1 MNQKPSP
8 LHRASEWIVDHYR
21 LFFVVF
27 AALLVFSAVA
37 SGWVKVENDVAAYLP
52 ADSETR
58 QGLDIMEQEFQ
69 TYGSA
74 KILLRDTDADAAAA
88 TAEQIRA
95 VDGVDSCTYTMNDTG
110 SALLSVS
117 LSDLEGSDTC
127 AQTVQALR
135 DLLDGSGAYIYSAE
149 GYSISDQ
156 INGEVRGLLV
166 IVAIILV
173 TVLTFT
179 SSTYAEVPILLIT
192 FLAAALI
199 NKGTNFVFGTISF
212 VSNAVA
218 ILLQL
223 AMSVDYAIIFCNRY
237 KQAHETLPVREA
249 VIESL
254 EKSITVISSS
264 SLTTIAGLVAMTFMK
279 FGLGRDLGIVLI
291 KAILISMLTVFLLMP
306 GLLLKLGPAMDKTK
320 HRNFVPKISGVGRLA
335 WRTRRVVPLVFAAVL
350 VVACI
355 GANRVS
361 YVYSEAPL
369 KTHNADVNRT
379 ASQAITDD
387 FGDET
392 VLAVVVPAGDYTQE
406 AALLDALSALPEVKS
421 AVGIAGTEAAGGYRL
436 ADAVDYRTFAQL
448 SGADSTSAQALFALY
463 AAENGAAQTAA
474 QDLSGYQVPLLKLFE
489 FLNDKIADG
498 TVTLSAAQAAQV
510 TALSS
515 QLERASAQLEGT
527 SYHRLVLTLAAA
539 SDGDE
544 TFALLDRIHAVVHQ
558 YYPTDSYLV
567 GDAMSAYGSEQTF
580 TQDNVMVSAMSIL
593 MVMLV
598 LLFTFRSL
606 GMPIL
611 LTLVIQGSIWIN
623 FGITVLTGEYVLFMV
638 YLVASAIQ
646 MGCNVDYAIVVAS
659 HYTEARADQ
668 GPREAMITALNLA
681 FPTIITSGTMLISA
695 GLLIGARVSS
705 GAVAGMGRF
714 VGVGSLITVFLVL
727 FVLPQLLLLGDT
739 FVRRTALPAQRR
751 LPLTAASRAARW
763 VLLAAAVFVMAVSP
777 WSVVRTQQKRADRV
791 AADTQLCGSAHSLGE
806 LAASL
811 GAQQETYDA
820 LKRSFATGV
829 VTDNVGQSRLESGQA
844 EYDAGSEK
852 LAAAKAQYAAG
863 QAQLEQGKADYAAG
877 QEKLAAAKEEY
888 AAGQAQLAKIQPVYD
903 AVHPAYQRYLDR
915 QAEYDA
921 AVASGDLAKAAL
933 LWPGVTA
940 QKQIYETQ
948 LIGTGYSIESLVQAY
963 EAGQAKLSAGAA
975 QIAAAEQQLQDAQAQ
990 LAAGQQA
997 LDAAAAEIAAGQS
1010 KLDTAAGTL
1019 ASGRQTLA
1027 ANRQQ
1032 LAQDLAALA
1041 PYEDDTERLEQGIAV
1056 LMQDETLRARA
1067 GASASYG
1074 DICALAQDIYT
1085 ADMNTARTE
1094 AAVWTGIC
1102 IALFAA
1108 GALAFAG
1115 VCLGHRRGKAVA
1127 WCTALAAILSVGCL
1141 IAMRPPVTVRCARC
1155 ACARRWRCSC
1165 WRSWPPGSR
1174 SGSAR
1179 SGRSKAQ
1186 GKKKPGRRQLPAPRF
1201 CFCTALCYNGPS
1213 RSKGI
1218 AIPMVKVLFI
1228 CHGNICRSPMAE
1240 YLLKEMVRQQGLAAQ
1255 FQIAS
1260 AATSREEI
1268 GNDVYPPARAEL
1280 RAHGIPVGHRT
1291 AVQVTP
1297 RDYDAYDW
1305 LLTMDE
1311 NNARNL
1317 RRILPHDPDGKIR
1330 ALLSFAGLQRGIADP
1345 WYTDDF
1351 GTTYDDL
1358 VLGCTAFLDALRRRG
1373 DI

>member
-1 MNQKPSP
+1 MITDICNLSFFSLSFCYQKVNPRVFVGVRSGDSIMNQKPSP

-27 AALLVFSAVA
+27 AARLVFSAVA

-997 LDAAAAEIAAGQS
+997 LDAAAA
-1010 KLDTAAGTL
+1010 GTL

-1141 IAMRPPVTVRCARC
+1141 IAM
-1155 ACARRWRCSC
+1155 
-1165 WRSWPPGSR
+1165 
-1174 SGSAR
+1174 
-1179 SGRSKAQ
+1179 
-1186 GKKKPGRRQLPAPRF
+1186 
-1201 CFCTALCYNGPS
+1201 
-1213 RSKGI
+1213 
-1218 AIPMVKVLFI
+1218 
-1228 CHGNICRSPMAE
+1228 
-1240 YLLKEMVRQQGLAAQ
+1240 LAAGHG
-1255 FQIAS
+1255 ALRTLCLC
-1260 AATSREEI
+1260 AA
-1268 GNDVYPPARAEL
+1268 L
-1280 RAHGIPVGHRT
+1280 
-1291 AVQVTP
+1291 
-1297 RDYDAYDW
+1297 
-1305 LLTMDE
+1305 
-1311 NNARNL
+1311 
-1317 RRILPHDPDGKIR
+1317 
-1330 ALLSFAGLQRGIADP
+1330 ALLVLAFVAAGFTLRQRAQR
-1345 WYTDDF
+1345 
-1351 GTTYDDL
+1351 
-1358 VLGCTAFLDALRRRG
+1358 AQ
-1373 DI
+1373 

>member
-1 MNQKPSP
+1 MNKKPSP

-21 LFFVVF
+21 LFFIVF

-74 KILLRDTDADAAAA
+74 KILLRGTDADTAAA

-95 VDGVDSCTYTMNDTG
+95 VDGVDSCTYTMNDAG

-117 LSDLEGSDTC
+117 LSDLEGSDAC

-199 NKGTNFVFGTISF
+199 NKGTNFIFGTISF

-254 EKSITVISSS
+254 AKSITVISSS
-264 SLTTIAGLVAMTFMK
+264 SLTTVAGLVAMTFMK

-291 KAILISMLTVFLLMP
+291 KAIFISLLTVFLLMP

-320 HRNFVPKISGVGRLA
+320 HRNFVPKVSGVGRLA
-335 WRTRRVVPLVFAAVL
+335 WRTRRVVPFVFAAVL

-355 GANRVS
+355 GTNRVS

-379 ASQAITDD
+379 ASQAITAD

-392 VLAVVVPAGDYTQE
+392 VLAVVVPAGDYDQE
-406 AALLDALSALPEVKS
+406 AALLDALSAVPEVKS

-448 SGADSTSAQALFALY
+448 GGVDSTSAQALFALY

-474 QDLSGYQVPLLKLFE
+474 QDLRGYQVPLLKLFG

-498 TVTLSAAQAAQV
+498 TVTLSDAQAAQV
-510 TALSS
+510 TALSD
-515 QLERASAQLEGT
+515 QLTRASAQLEGT

-598 LLFTFRSL
+598 LLFTFRSI

-623 FGITVLTGEYVLFMV
+623 FGLTVLTGEYVLFMV

-659 HYTEARADQ
+659 LYTEARAEQ
-668 GPREAMITALNLA
+668 GPREAMISALNLA

-751 LPLTAASRAARW
+751 LPLTSASRAARW

-777 WSVVRTQQKRADRV
+777 WSLARSQQERADRV
-791 AADTQLCGSAHSLGE
+791 VADTQLCDNARSLGE

-820 LKRSFATGV
+820 LKLSFATGV
-829 VTDNVGQSRLESGQA
+829 VTDNVGQSQLQSGQA

-852 LAAAKAQYAAG
+852 LAAARAQ
-863 QAQLEQGKADYAAG
+863 YAAG
-877 QEKLAAAKEEY
+877 QEKLAR
-888 AAGQAQLAKIQPVYD
+888 IQPVYD

-915 QAEYDA
+915 QTEYDA
-921 AVASGDLAKAAL
+921 AVANGDLAKAAL

-948 LIGTGYSIESLVQAY
+948 LIGTWYSIESLVQAY
-963 EAGQAKLSAGAA
+963 EAGQAQLADGAA

-990 LAAGQQA
+990 LVAGQQA

-1032 LAQDLAALA
+1032 LAQDLAELA
-1041 PYEDDTERLEQGIAV
+1041 PYEDDTERLERGIAV
-1056 LMQDETLRARA
+1056 LMQGEALRTRA
-1067 GASASYG
+1067 GSAASYG
-1074 DICALAQDIYT
+1074 DICALAQDFYT
-1085 ADMNTARTE
+1085 ADMDTARTE

-1102 IALFAA
+1102 IVLFAA
-1108 GALAFAG
+1108 GALALAG
-1115 VCLGHRRGKAVA
+1115 VCLGHGRGKAVA

-1141 IAMRPPVTVRCARC
+1141 IAM
-1155 ACARRWRCSC
+1155 
-1165 WRSWPPGSR
+1165 
-1174 SGSAR
+1174 
-1179 SGRSKAQ
+1179 
-1186 GKKKPGRRQLPAPRF
+1186 
-1201 CFCTALCYNGPS
+1201 
-1213 RSKGI
+1213 
-1218 AIPMVKVLFI
+1218 
-1228 CHGNICRSPMAE
+1228 
-1240 YLLKEMVRQQGLAAQ
+1240 LAAGHG
-1255 FQIAS
+1255 ALRTLCLC
-1260 AATSREEI
+1260 AA
-1268 GNDVYPPARAEL
+1268 G
-1280 RAHGIPVGHRT
+1280 
-1291 AVQVTP
+1291 
-1297 RDYDAYDW
+1297 
-1305 LLTMDE
+1305 
-1311 NNARNL
+1311 
-1317 RRILPHDPDGKIR
+1317 
-1330 ALLSFAGLQRGIADP
+1330 ALLVLAFVATGL
-1345 WYTDDF
+1345 T
-1351 GTTYDDL
+1351 
-1358 VLGCTAFLDALRRRG
+1358 LRQCAERAQ
-1373 DI
+1373 

>member
-448 SGADSTSAQALFALY
+448 SDVDSTSAQALFALY

-474 QDLSGYQVPLLKLFE
+474 QDLSGYQVPLLKLFK

-791 AADTQLCGSAHSLGE
+791 DADTQLCDNAHSLGE

-820 LKRSFATGV
+820 LKLSFATGV

-863 QAQLEQGKADYAAG
+863 QAQLAR
-877 QEKLAAAKEEY
+877 
-888 AAGQAQLAKIQPVYD
+888 IQPVYD

-940 QKQIYETQ
+940 QKQLYETQ
-948 LIGTGYSIESLVQAY
+948 LLGTGYSIESLVQAY
-963 EAGQAKLSAGAA
+963 ETGQAKLSAGAA

-1074 DICALAQDIYT
+1074 DICALAQDLYT
-1085 ADMNTARTE
+1085 ADMDTARTE

-1141 IAMRPPVTVRCARC
+1141 IAM
-1155 ACARRWRCSC
+1155 
-1165 WRSWPPGSR
+1165 
-1174 SGSAR
+1174 
-1179 SGRSKAQ
+1179 
-1186 GKKKPGRRQLPAPRF
+1186 
-1201 CFCTALCYNGPS
+1201 
-1213 RSKGI
+1213 
-1218 AIPMVKVLFI
+1218 
-1228 CHGNICRSPMAE
+1228 
-1240 YLLKEMVRQQGLAAQ
+1240 LAAGHG
-1255 FQIAS
+1255 ALRTLCLC
-1260 AATSREEI
+1260 AA
-1268 GNDVYPPARAEL
+1268 L
-1280 RAHGIPVGHRT
+1280 
-1291 AVQVTP
+1291 
-1297 RDYDAYDW
+1297 
-1305 LLTMDE
+1305 
-1311 NNARNL
+1311 
-1317 RRILPHDPDGKIR
+1317 
-1330 ALLSFAGLQRGIADP
+1330 ALLVLAFVAAGVTLRQRAQR
-1345 WYTDDF
+1345 
-1351 GTTYDDL
+1351 
-1358 VLGCTAFLDALRRRG
+1358 AQ
-1373 DI
+1373 

>member
-1 MNQKPSP
+1 MITDICNLSFFSLSFCYQKVNPRVFVGVRSGDSIMNQKPSP

-448 SGADSTSAQALFALY
+448 SGADSTSAPALFALY

-791 AADTQLCGSAHSLGE
+791 VADTQLCGSARSLGE

-820 LKRSFATGV
+820 LKLSFATGV

-844 EYDAGSEK
+844 EYDAGREK
-852 LAAAKAQYAAG
+852 
-863 QAQLEQGKADYAAG
+863 
-877 QEKLAAAKEEY
+877 
-888 AAGQAQLAKIQPVYD
+888 
-903 AVHPAYQRYLDR
+903 
-915 QAEYDA
+915 
-921 AVASGDLAKAAL
+921 
-933 LWPGVTA
+933 
-940 QKQIYETQ
+940 
-948 LIGTGYSIESLVQAY
+948 
-963 EAGQAKLSAGAA
+963 
-975 QIAAAEQQLQDAQAQ
+975 

-1032 LAQDLAALA
+1032 LAQDLAALT

-1074 DICALAQDIYT
+1074 DICALAQDLYT
-1085 ADMNTARTE
+1085 ADMDTARTE

-1102 IALFAA
+1102 ITLFAA

-1115 VCLGHRRGKAVA
+1115 VCLGHRSGKAVA

-1141 IAMRPPVTVRCARC
+1141 IAM
-1155 ACARRWRCSC
+1155 
-1165 WRSWPPGSR
+1165 
-1174 SGSAR
+1174 
-1179 SGRSKAQ
+1179 
-1186 GKKKPGRRQLPAPRF
+1186 
-1201 CFCTALCYNGPS
+1201 
-1213 RSKGI
+1213 
-1218 AIPMVKVLFI
+1218 
-1228 CHGNICRSPMAE
+1228 
-1240 YLLKEMVRQQGLAAQ
+1240 LA
-1255 FQIAS
+1255 
-1260 AATSREEI
+1260 
-1268 GNDVYPPARAEL
+1268 
-1280 RAHGIPVGHRT
+1280 

-1297 RDYDAYDW
+1297 RDYDDYDW

-1345 WYTDDF
+1345 WYTGDF

>member
-1 MNQKPSP
+1 MITDICNLSFFSLSFCYQKVNPRVFVGVRSGDSIMNQKPSP

-335 WRTRRVVPLVFAAVL
+335 WRTRRVVPL
-350 VVACI
+350 
-355 GANRVS
+355 
-361 YVYSEAPL
+361 
-369 KTHNADVNRT
+369 
-379 ASQAITDD
+379 
-387 FGDET
+387 
-392 VLAVVVPAGDYTQE
+392 
-406 AALLDALSALPEVKS
+406 
-421 AVGIAGTEAAGGYRL
+421 
-436 ADAVDYRTFAQL
+436 
-448 SGADSTSAQALFALY
+448 
-463 AAENGAAQTAA
+463 
-474 QDLSGYQVPLLKLFE
+474 LKLFE

-791 AADTQLCGSAHSLGE
+791 VADTQLCGSARSLGE

-820 LKRSFATGV
+820 LKLSFATGV

-844 EYDAGSEK
+844 EYDAGREK
-852 LAAAKAQYAAG
+852 LAAARAQYAAG

-877 QEKLAAAKEEY
+877 QEQLAAAKEEY
-888 AAGQAQLAKIQPVYD
+888 AAGQEKLARIQPVYD

-915 QAEYDA
+915 QAEYDT

-933 LWPGVTA
+933 LWPGVMA
-940 QKQIYETQ
+940 QKQLYETQ

-1032 LAQDLAALA
+1032 LAQDLAALT

-1074 DICALAQDIYT
+1074 DICALAQDLYT
-1085 ADMNTARTE
+1085 ADMDTARTE

-1102 IALFAA
+1102 ITLFAA

-1115 VCLGHRRGKAVA
+1115 VCLGHRSGKAVA

-1141 IAMRPPVTVRCARC
+1141 IAM
-1155 ACARRWRCSC
+1155 
-1165 WRSWPPGSR
+1165 
-1174 SGSAR
+1174 
-1179 SGRSKAQ
+1179 
-1186 GKKKPGRRQLPAPRF
+1186 
-1201 CFCTALCYNGPS
+1201 
-1213 RSKGI
+1213 
-1218 AIPMVKVLFI
+1218 
-1228 CHGNICRSPMAE
+1228 
-1240 YLLKEMVRQQGLAAQ
+1240 LAAGHG
-1255 FQIAS
+1255 ALRTLCLC
-1260 AATSREEI
+1260 AA
-1268 GNDVYPPARAEL
+1268 L
-1280 RAHGIPVGHRT
+1280 
-1291 AVQVTP
+1291 
-1297 RDYDAYDW
+1297 
-1305 LLTMDE
+1305 
-1311 NNARNL
+1311 
-1317 RRILPHDPDGKIR
+1317 
-1330 ALLSFAGLQRGIADP
+1330 ALLVLAFVAAGFTLRQRAQR
-1345 WYTDDF
+1345 
-1351 GTTYDDL
+1351 
-1358 VLGCTAFLDALRRRG
+1358 AQ
-1373 DI
+1373 

>member
-1 MNQKPSP
+1 MNKKPSP

-21 LFFVVF
+21 LFFIVF

-74 KILLRDTDADAAAA
+74 KILLRGTDADTAAA

-237 KQAHETLPVREA
+237 KQAHKTLPVREA

-335 WRTRRVVPLVFAAVL
+335 WWTRRVVPLVFAAVL

-392 VLAVVVPAGDYTQE
+392 VLAVVVPAGDYTRE

-448 SGADSTSAQALFALY
+448 SDVDSTSAQALFALY

-659 HYTEARADQ
+659 LYTEARAEQ
-668 GPREAMITALNLA
+668 GPREAMISALNLA

-751 LPLTAASRAARW
+751 LPLTAASRAAR
-763 VLLAAAVFVMAVSP
+763 LAMLAAAVFVMAVSP
-777 WSVVRTQQKRADRV
+777 WSLARTQQERADRV
-791 AADTQLCGSAHSLGE
+791 VADTQLCDNARSLGE

-820 LKRSFATGV
+820 LKLSFATGV
-829 VTDNVGQSRLESGQA
+829 VTDNVGQSRLQSGQA
-844 EYDAGSEK
+844 EYD
-852 LAAAKAQYAAG
+852 AG

-877 QEKLAAAKEEY
+877 QAQLAAAKEEY
-888 AAGQAQLAKIQPVYD
+888 AAGQEKLARIQPVYD

-921 AVASGDLAKAAL
+921 AVANGDLAKAAL

-940 QKQIYETQ
+940 QKQLYETQ

-963 EAGQAKLSAGAA
+963 EAGQAQLADGAA
-975 QIAAAEQQLQDAQAQ
+975 QIAAAEQQLADAQVQ
-990 LAAGQQA
+990 LV
-997 LDAAAAEIAAGQS
+997 AGQS
-1010 KLDTAAGTL
+1010 KLDTAAGAL

-1032 LAQDLAALA
+1032 LAQDLAALT

-1056 LMQDETLRARA
+1056 LMQDEALRARA
-1067 GASASYG
+1067 GSAASYG
-1074 DICALAQDIYT
+1074 DICALAQDFYT
-1085 ADMNTARTE
+1085 ADMDTARTE

-1102 IALFAA
+1102 IVLFAA
-1108 GALAFAG
+1108 GALALAG
-1115 VCLGHRRGKAVA
+1115 VCLGHGRGKAVA

-1141 IAMRPPVTVRCARC
+1141 IAM
-1155 ACARRWRCSC
+1155 
-1165 WRSWPPGSR
+1165 
-1174 SGSAR
+1174 
-1179 SGRSKAQ
+1179 
-1186 GKKKPGRRQLPAPRF
+1186 
-1201 CFCTALCYNGPS
+1201 
-1213 RSKGI
+1213 
-1218 AIPMVKVLFI
+1218 
-1228 CHGNICRSPMAE
+1228 
-1240 YLLKEMVRQQGLAAQ
+1240 LAAGHG
-1255 FQIAS
+1255 ALRTLCLC
-1260 AATSREEI
+1260 AA
-1268 GNDVYPPARAEL
+1268 G
-1280 RAHGIPVGHRT
+1280 
-1291 AVQVTP
+1291 
-1297 RDYDAYDW
+1297 
-1305 LLTMDE
+1305 
-1311 NNARNL
+1311 
-1317 RRILPHDPDGKIR
+1317 
-1330 ALLSFAGLQRGIADP
+1330 ALLALAFVATGL
-1345 WYTDDF
+1345 T
-1351 GTTYDDL
+1351 
-1358 VLGCTAFLDALRRRG
+1358 LRQCAERAQ
-1373 DI
+1373 

>member
-264 SLTTIAGLVAMTFMK
+264 SMTTIAGLVAMTFMK

-306 GLLLKLGPAMDKTK
+306 GLLLRLGPAMDKTK

-335 WRTRRVVPLVFAAVL
+335 WWTRRVVPLVFAAVL

-369 KTHNADVNRT
+369 KTHNADANRT

-392 VLAVVVPAGDYTQE
+392 VLAVVVPAGDYTRE

-448 SGADSTSAQALFALY
+448 SDVDSTSAQALFALY

-510 TALSS
+510 TALSD

-751 LPLTAASRAARW
+751 LPLTATSRAARW

-777 WSVVRTQQKRADRV
+777 WSAVRTQQERADRV
-791 AADTQLCGSAHSLGE
+791 EADTQLCDSARSLGE

-820 LKRSFATGV
+820 LKLSFATGV
-829 VTDNVGQSRLESGQA
+829 VTDNVGQSRLQSGQA

-852 LAAAKAQYAAG
+852 LAAAKAQ
-863 QAQLEQGKADYAAG
+863 
-877 QEKLAAAKEEY
+877 Y

-921 AVASGDLAKAAL
+921 AVADGDLAKAAL

-940 QKQIYETQ
+940 QKQLYETQ
-948 LIGTGYSIESLVQAY
+948 LLGTGYSIESLVQAY
-963 EAGQAKLSAGAA
+963 EAGQAKLSEGAA

-990 LAAGQQA
+990 LVAGQQA

-1032 LAQDLAALA
+1032 LAQDLAELA
-1041 PYEDDTERLEQGIAV
+1041 PYEDDTERLERGIAV
-1056 LMQDETLRARA
+1056 LMQGEALRTRA
-1067 GASASYG
+1067 GSSANYG
-1074 DICALAQDIYT
+1074 DICALAQDLYA
-1085 ADMNTARTE
+1085 ADMDTARTE

-1102 IALFAA
+1102 IVLFAA

-1115 VCLGHRRGKAVA
+1115 VCLGRRRGKAVA

-1141 IAMRPPVTVRCARC
+1141 IAM
-1155 ACARRWRCSC
+1155 
-1165 WRSWPPGSR
+1165 
-1174 SGSAR
+1174 
-1179 SGRSKAQ
+1179 
-1186 GKKKPGRRQLPAPRF
+1186 
-1201 CFCTALCYNGPS
+1201 
-1213 RSKGI
+1213 
-1218 AIPMVKVLFI
+1218 
-1228 CHGNICRSPMAE
+1228 
-1240 YLLKEMVRQQGLAAQ
+1240 LAAGHG
-1255 FQIAS
+1255 A
-1260 AATSREEI
+1260 
-1268 GNDVYPPARAEL
+1268 L
-1280 RAHGIPVGHRT
+1280 RT
-1291 AVQVTP
+1291 LCLCAV
-1297 RDYDAYDW
+1297 
-1305 LLTMDE
+1305 L
-1311 NNARNL
+1311 
-1317 RRILPHDPDGKIR
+1317 
-1330 ALLSFAGLQRGIADP
+1330 ALLVLAFVAAGLTLRQRAQR
-1345 WYTDDF
+1345 
-1351 GTTYDDL
+1351 
-1358 VLGCTAFLDALRRRG
+1358 AQ
-1373 DI
+1373 

>member
-1 MNQKPSP
+1 M
-8 LHRASEWIVDHYR
+8 
-21 LFFVVF
+21 
-27 AALLVFSAVA
+27 
-37 SGWVKVENDVAAYLP
+37 
-52 ADSETR
+52 
-58 QGLDIMEQEFQ
+58 
-69 TYGSA
+69 
-74 KILLRDTDADAAAA
+74 
-88 TAEQIRA
+88 
-95 VDGVDSCTYTMNDTG
+95 
-110 SALLSVS
+110 
-117 LSDLEGSDTC
+117 
-127 AQTVQALR
+127 
-135 DLLDGSGAYIYSAE
+135 
-149 GYSISDQ
+149 
-156 INGEVRGLLV
+156 RGLLV

-335 WRTRRVVPLVFAAVL
+335 WWTRRVVPLVFAAVL

-369 KTHNADVNRT
+369 KTHNADANRT

-392 VLAVVVPAGDYTQE
+392 VLAVVVPAGDYTRE

-448 SGADSTSAQALFALY
+448 SGVDSTSAQALFALY

-751 LPLTAASRAARW
+751 LPLPSASRAARW

-777 WSVVRTQQKRADRV
+777 WSAVRTQQERADRV
-791 AADTQLCGSAHSLGE
+791 EADTQLCDSARSLGE

-820 LKRSFATGV
+820 LKLSFATGV
-829 VTDNVGQSRLESGQA
+829 VTDNVGQSQLQSGQA

-852 LAAAKAQYAAG
+852 LAAAKAQ
-863 QAQLEQGKADYAAG
+863 
-877 QEKLAAAKEEY
+877 Y

-940 QKQIYETQ
+940 QKQLYETQ
-948 LIGTGYSIESLVQAY
+948 LLGTGYSIESLVQAY
-963 EAGQAKLSAGAA
+963 EAGQAKLSEGAA

-990 LAAGQQA
+990 LVAGQQA

-1032 LAQDLAALA
+1032 LAQDLAELA
-1041 PYEDDTERLEQGIAV
+1041 PYEDDTERLERGIAV
-1056 LMQDETLRARA
+1056 LMQGEALRTRA
-1067 GASASYG
+1067 GSSASYG
-1074 DICALAQDIYT
+1074 DICALAQDLYA
-1085 ADMNTARTE
+1085 ADMDTARTE

-1102 IALFAA
+1102 IVLFAA

-1141 IAMRPPVTVRCARC
+1141 IAM
-1155 ACARRWRCSC
+1155 
-1165 WRSWPPGSR
+1165 
-1174 SGSAR
+1174 
-1179 SGRSKAQ
+1179 
-1186 GKKKPGRRQLPAPRF
+1186 
-1201 CFCTALCYNGPS
+1201 
-1213 RSKGI
+1213 
-1218 AIPMVKVLFI
+1218 
-1228 CHGNICRSPMAE
+1228 
-1240 YLLKEMVRQQGLAAQ
+1240 LAAGHG
-1255 FQIAS
+1255 ALRTLCLC
-1260 AATSREEI
+1260 AA
-1268 GNDVYPPARAEL
+1268 L
-1280 RAHGIPVGHRT
+1280 
-1291 AVQVTP
+1291 
-1297 RDYDAYDW
+1297 
-1305 LLTMDE
+1305 
-1311 NNARNL
+1311 
-1317 RRILPHDPDGKIR
+1317 
-1330 ALLSFAGLQRGIADP
+1330 ALLVLAFVAAGLTLRQRAQR
-1345 WYTDDF
+1345 
-1351 GTTYDDL
+1351 
-1358 VLGCTAFLDALRRRG
+1358 AQ
-1373 DI
+1373 

>member
-27 AALLVFSAVA
+27 AALLFFSAVA

-237 KQAHETLPVREA
+237 KQAHETLSVREA

-335 WRTRRVVPLVFAAVL
+335 WWTRRVVPLVFAAVL

-369 KTHNADVNRT
+369 KTHNADANRT

-392 VLAVVVPAGDYTQE
+392 VLAVVVPAGDYTRE

-448 SGADSTSAQALFALY
+448 SDVDSTSAQALFALY

-510 TALSS
+510 TALSD

-751 LPLTAASRAARW
+751 LPLPSASRAARW

-791 AADTQLCGSAHSLGE
+791 EADTQLCDSARSLGE

-820 LKRSFATGV
+820 LKLSFATGV
-829 VTDNVGQSRLESGQA
+829 VTDNVGQSRLQSGQA

-863 QAQLEQGKADYAAG
+863 QAQLEQGKA
-877 QEKLAAAKEEY
+877 
-888 AAGQAQLAKIQPVYD
+888 
-903 AVHPAYQRYLDR
+903 
-915 QAEYDA
+915 
-921 AVASGDLAKAAL
+921 AL

-940 QKQIYETQ
+940 QKQLYETQ
-948 LIGTGYSIESLVQAY
+948 LLGTGYSIESLVQAY
-963 EAGQAKLSAGAA
+963 EAGQAKLSEGAV

-990 LAAGQQA
+990 LVAGQQA

-1010 KLDTAAGTL
+1010 KLDAAAGTL

-1032 LAQDLAALA
+1032 LAQDLAELA

-1074 DICALAQDIYT
+1074 DICALAQDLYA
-1085 ADMNTARTE
+1085 ADMDTARTE

-1102 IALFAA
+1102 IVLFAA

-1115 VCLGHRRGKAVA
+1115 VCLGHRRGKAMA

-1141 IAMRPPVTVRCARC
+1141 IAM
-1155 ACARRWRCSC
+1155 
-1165 WRSWPPGSR
+1165 
-1174 SGSAR
+1174 
-1179 SGRSKAQ
+1179 
-1186 GKKKPGRRQLPAPRF
+1186 
-1201 CFCTALCYNGPS
+1201 
-1213 RSKGI
+1213 
-1218 AIPMVKVLFI
+1218 
-1228 CHGNICRSPMAE
+1228 
-1240 YLLKEMVRQQGLAAQ
+1240 LAAGHG
-1255 FQIAS
+1255 A
-1260 AATSREEI
+1260 
-1268 GNDVYPPARAEL
+1268 L
-1280 RAHGIPVGHRT
+1280 RT
-1291 AVQVTP
+1291 LCLCAV
-1297 RDYDAYDW
+1297 
-1305 LLTMDE
+1305 L
-1311 NNARNL
+1311 
-1317 RRILPHDPDGKIR
+1317 
-1330 ALLSFAGLQRGIADP
+1330 ALLVLAFVAAGLTLRQRAQR
-1345 WYTDDF
+1345 
-1351 GTTYDDL
+1351 
-1358 VLGCTAFLDALRRRG
+1358 AQ
-1373 DI
+1373 

>member
-88 TAEQIRA
+88 TAEQIHA

-361 YVYSEAPL
+361 FVYSEAPL

-448 SGADSTSAQALFALY
+448 SDVDSTSAQALFALY
-463 AAENGAAQTAA
+463 AAENGAVQTAA

-498 TVTLSAAQAAQV
+498 TVTLSDAQAAQV

-791 AADTQLCGSAHSLGE
+791 AADTQLCDNARSLGE

-820 LKRSFATGV
+820 LKLSFATGV
-829 VTDNVGQSRLESGQA
+829 VTDNVGQRRLESGQA
-844 EYDAGSEK
+844 EYDAGSEKLAAAKAQYAAGQAQLEQGKADYAAGQEK

-921 AVASGDLAKAAL
+921 VVASGDLAKAAL

-963 EAGQAKLSAGAA
+963 EAGQAKLSDGAA

-1032 LAQDLAALA
+1032 LAQDLAALT

-1074 DICALAQDIYT
+1074 DICALAQDLYT
-1085 ADMNTARTE
+1085 ADMDTARTE

-1102 IALFAA
+1102 ITLFAA

-1115 VCLGHRRGKAVA
+1115 VCLGHRSGKAVA

-1141 IAMRPPVTVRCARC
+1141 IAM
-1155 ACARRWRCSC
+1155 
-1165 WRSWPPGSR
+1165 
-1174 SGSAR
+1174 
-1179 SGRSKAQ
+1179 
-1186 GKKKPGRRQLPAPRF
+1186 
-1201 CFCTALCYNGPS
+1201 
-1213 RSKGI
+1213 
-1218 AIPMVKVLFI
+1218 
-1228 CHGNICRSPMAE
+1228 
-1240 YLLKEMVRQQGLAAQ
+1240 LAAGHG
-1255 FQIAS
+1255 ALRTLCLC
-1260 AATSREEI
+1260 AA
-1268 GNDVYPPARAEL
+1268 L
-1280 RAHGIPVGHRT
+1280 
-1291 AVQVTP
+1291 
-1297 RDYDAYDW
+1297 
-1305 LLTMDE
+1305 
-1311 NNARNL
+1311 
-1317 RRILPHDPDGKIR
+1317 
-1330 ALLSFAGLQRGIADP
+1330 ALLVLAFVAAGFTLRQRAQR
-1345 WYTDDF
+1345 
-1351 GTTYDDL
+1351 
-1358 VLGCTAFLDALRRRG
+1358 AQ
-1373 DI
+1373 

>member
-237 KQAHETLPVREA
+237 KQAHETLSVREA

-264 SLTTIAGLVAMTFMK
+264 SMTTIAGLVAMTFMK

-335 WRTRRVVPLVFAAVL
+335 WWTRRVVPLVFAAVL

-369 KTHNADVNRT
+369 KTHNADTNRT

-392 VLAVVVPAGDYTQE
+392 VLAVVVPAGDYTRE
-406 AALLDALSALPEVKS
+406 AALLDALSAVPEVKS

-448 SGADSTSAQALFALY
+448 SDVDSTSAQALFALY

-510 TALSS
+510 TALSD
-515 QLERASAQLEGT
+515 QLARASAQLEGT

-751 LPLTAASRAARW
+751 LPLPSASRAARW

-777 WSVVRTQQKRADRV
+777 WSVVRTQQERADRLE
-791 AADTQLCGSAHSLGE
+791 ADTQLCDSARSLGE

-820 LKRSFATGV
+820 LKLSFATGV
-829 VTDNVGQSRLESGQA
+829 VTDNVGQSRLQSGQA

-940 QKQIYETQ
+940 QKQLYETQ
-948 LIGTGYSIESLVQAY
+948 LLGTGYSIESLVQAY
-963 EAGQAKLSAGAA
+963 EAGQAKLSEGAA

-1032 LAQDLAALA
+1032 LAQDLAELA

-1056 LMQDETLRARA
+1056 LMQGEALRTRT
-1067 GASASYG
+1067 GSSASYG
-1074 DICALAQDIYT
+1074 DICALAQGLYT
-1085 ADMNTARTE
+1085 ADMDTARTE

-1102 IALFAA
+1102 IVLFAA

-1115 VCLGHRRGKAVA
+1115 VCLGHRRGKAMA

-1141 IAMRPPVTVRCARC
+1141 IAM
-1155 ACARRWRCSC
+1155 
-1165 WRSWPPGSR
+1165 
-1174 SGSAR
+1174 
-1179 SGRSKAQ
+1179 
-1186 GKKKPGRRQLPAPRF
+1186 
-1201 CFCTALCYNGPS
+1201 
-1213 RSKGI
+1213 
-1218 AIPMVKVLFI
+1218 
-1228 CHGNICRSPMAE
+1228 
-1240 YLLKEMVRQQGLAAQ
+1240 LAAGHG
-1255 FQIAS
+1255 A
-1260 AATSREEI
+1260 
-1268 GNDVYPPARAEL
+1268 L
-1280 RAHGIPVGHRT
+1280 RT
-1291 AVQVTP
+1291 LCLCAV
-1297 RDYDAYDW
+1297 
-1305 LLTMDE
+1305 L
-1311 NNARNL
+1311 
-1317 RRILPHDPDGKIR
+1317 
-1330 ALLSFAGLQRGIADP
+1330 ALLVLAFVAAGLTLRQRAQR
-1345 WYTDDF
+1345 
-1351 GTTYDDL
+1351 
-1358 VLGCTAFLDALRRRG
+1358 AQ
-1373 DI
+1373 

>member
-1 MNQKPSP
+1 MITDICNLSFFSLSFCYQKVNPRVFVGVRSGDSIMNQKPSP

-95 VDGVDSCTYTMNDTG
+95 VDGVGSCTYTMNDTG

-1074 DICALAQDIYT
+1074 DICALAQDLYT
-1085 ADMNTARTE
+1085 ADMDTARTE

-1115 VCLGHRRGKAVA
+1115 VCLGHRRGKAAA

-1141 IAMRPPVTVRCARC
+1141 IAM
-1155 ACARRWRCSC
+1155 
-1165 WRSWPPGSR
+1165 
-1174 SGSAR
+1174 
-1179 SGRSKAQ
+1179 
-1186 GKKKPGRRQLPAPRF
+1186 
-1201 CFCTALCYNGPS
+1201 
-1213 RSKGI
+1213 
-1218 AIPMVKVLFI
+1218 
-1228 CHGNICRSPMAE
+1228 
-1240 YLLKEMVRQQGLAAQ
+1240 LAAGHG
-1255 FQIAS
+1255 A
-1260 AATSREEI
+1260 
-1268 GNDVYPPARAEL
+1268 L
-1280 RAHGIPVGHRT
+1280 RT
-1291 AVQVTP
+1291 LCLCAV
-1297 RDYDAYDW
+1297 
-1305 LLTMDE
+1305 L
-1311 NNARNL
+1311 
-1317 RRILPHDPDGKIR
+1317 
-1330 ALLSFAGLQRGIADP
+1330 ALLVLAFVAAGLTLRQRAQR
-1345 WYTDDF
+1345 
-1351 GTTYDDL
+1351 
-1358 VLGCTAFLDALRRRG
+1358 AQ
-1373 DI
+1373 

>member
-127 AQTVQALR
+127 AQTVPALR

-249 VIESL
+249 AIESL

-406 AALLDALSALPEVKS
+406 AALLDALSAVPEVKS
-421 AVGIAGTEAAGGYRL
+421 AVGIAGLEAAGGYRL

-448 SGADSTSAQALFALY
+448 SDVDSTSAQALFALY

-474 QDLSGYQVPLLKLFE
+474 QDLSGYQVPLLKLFK

-668 GPREAMITALNLA
+668 GSREAMITALNLA

-739 FVRRTALPAQRR
+739 FVRRTALPAQ
-751 LPLTAASRAARW
+751 
-763 VLLAAAVFVMAVSP
+763 
-777 WSVVRTQQKRADRV
+777 
-791 AADTQLCGSAHSLGE
+791 
-806 LAASL
+806 
-811 GAQQETYDA
+811 
-820 LKRSFATGV
+820 
-829 VTDNVGQSRLESGQA
+829 
-844 EYDAGSEK
+844 
-852 LAAAKAQYAAG
+852 
-863 QAQLEQGKADYAAG
+863 LEQGKADYAAG

-888 AAGQAQLAKIQPVYD
+888 AAGQAQLARIQPVYD

-940 QKQIYETQ
+940 QKQLYETQ

-1019 ASGRQTLA
+1019 AAGRQTLA

-1074 DICALAQDIYT
+1074 DICALAQDLYT
-1085 ADMNTARTE
+1085 ADMDTARTE

-1141 IAMRPPVTVRCARC
+1141 IAM
-1155 ACARRWRCSC
+1155 
-1165 WRSWPPGSR
+1165 
-1174 SGSAR
+1174 
-1179 SGRSKAQ
+1179 
-1186 GKKKPGRRQLPAPRF
+1186 
-1201 CFCTALCYNGPS
+1201 
-1213 RSKGI
+1213 
-1218 AIPMVKVLFI
+1218 
-1228 CHGNICRSPMAE
+1228 
-1240 YLLKEMVRQQGLAAQ
+1240 LAAGHG
-1255 FQIAS
+1255 ALRTLCLC
-1260 AATSREEI
+1260 AA
-1268 GNDVYPPARAEL
+1268 L
-1280 RAHGIPVGHRT
+1280 
-1291 AVQVTP
+1291 
-1297 RDYDAYDW
+1297 
-1305 LLTMDE
+1305 
-1311 NNARNL
+1311 
-1317 RRILPHDPDGKIR
+1317 
-1330 ALLSFAGLQRGIADP
+1330 ALLVLAFVAAGVTLRQRAQR
-1345 WYTDDF
+1345 
-1351 GTTYDDL
+1351 
-1358 VLGCTAFLDALRRRG
+1358 AQ
-1373 DI
+1373 

>member
-1 MNQKPSP
+1 MITDICNLSFFSLSFCYQKVNPRVFVGVRSGDSIMNQKPSP

-448 SGADSTSAQALFALY
+448 SGADSTSAPALFALY
-463 AAENGAAQTAA
+463 AAENGAA

-791 AADTQLCGSAHSLGE
+791 VADTQLCGSARSLGE

-820 LKRSFATGV
+820 LKLSFATGV

-844 EYDAGSEK
+844 EYDAGREK
-852 LAAAKAQYAAG
+852 
-863 QAQLEQGKADYAAG
+863 
-877 QEKLAAAKEEY
+877 
-888 AAGQAQLAKIQPVYD
+888 
-903 AVHPAYQRYLDR
+903 
-915 QAEYDA
+915 
-921 AVASGDLAKAAL
+921 
-933 LWPGVTA
+933 
-940 QKQIYETQ
+940 
-948 LIGTGYSIESLVQAY
+948 
-963 EAGQAKLSAGAA
+963 
-975 QIAAAEQQLQDAQAQ
+975 

-1032 LAQDLAALA
+1032 LAQDLAALT

-1074 DICALAQDIYT
+1074 DICALAQDLYT
-1085 ADMNTARTE
+1085 ADMDTARTE

-1102 IALFAA
+1102 ITLFAA

-1115 VCLGHRRGKAVA
+1115 VCLGHRSGKAVA

-1141 IAMRPPVTVRCARC
+1141 IAM
-1155 ACARRWRCSC
+1155 
-1165 WRSWPPGSR
+1165 
-1174 SGSAR
+1174 
-1179 SGRSKAQ
+1179 
-1186 GKKKPGRRQLPAPRF
+1186 
-1201 CFCTALCYNGPS
+1201 
-1213 RSKGI
+1213 
-1218 AIPMVKVLFI
+1218 
-1228 CHGNICRSPMAE
+1228 
-1240 YLLKEMVRQQGLAAQ
+1240 LAAGHG
-1255 FQIAS
+1255 ALRTLCLC
-1260 AATSREEI
+1260 AA
-1268 GNDVYPPARAEL
+1268 L
-1280 RAHGIPVGHRT
+1280 
-1291 AVQVTP
+1291 
-1297 RDYDAYDW
+1297 
-1305 LLTMDE
+1305 
-1311 NNARNL
+1311 
-1317 RRILPHDPDGKIR
+1317 
-1330 ALLSFAGLQRGIADP
+1330 ALLVLAFVAAGFTLRQRAQR
-1345 WYTDDF
+1345 
-1351 GTTYDDL
+1351 
-1358 VLGCTAFLDALRRRG
+1358 AQ
-1373 DI
+1373 

>member
-1 MNQKPSP
+1 MNKKPSP

-21 LFFVVF
+21 LFFIVF

-74 KILLRDTDADAAAA
+74 KILLRGTDADTAAA

-95 VDGVDSCTYTMNDTG
+95 VDGVDSCTYTMNDAG

-117 LSDLEGSDTC
+117 LSDLEGSDAC

-149 GYSISDQ
+149 GYSISEQ

-199 NKGTNFVFGTISF
+199 NKGTNFIFGTISF

-254 EKSITVISSS
+254 AKSITVISSS
-264 SLTTIAGLVAMTFMK
+264 SLTTVAGLVAMTFMK

-306 GLLLKLGPAMDKTK
+306 GLLLKLGPAMDNTK
-320 HRNFVPKISGVGRLA
+320 RRNFVPKISGVGRLA
-335 WRTRRVVPLVFAAVL
+335 WWTRRVVPLVFAAVL

-369 KTHNADVNRT
+369 KTHNADANRT

-392 VLAVVVPAGDYTQE
+392 VLAVVVPAGDYTRE

-448 SGADSTSAQALFALY
+448 SDVDSTSAQALFALY

-751 LPLTAASRAARW
+751 LPLPSASRAARW

-777 WSVVRTQQKRADRV
+777 WSLARTQQERADRV
-791 AADTQLCGSAHSLGE
+791 EADTQLCDSARSLGE

-820 LKRSFATGV
+820 LKLSFATGV
-829 VTDNVGQSRLESGQA
+829 VTDNVGQSRLQSGQA

-852 LAAAKAQYAAG
+852 LAAAKAQ
-863 QAQLEQGKADYAAG
+863 
-877 QEKLAAAKEEY
+877 Y

-940 QKQIYETQ
+940 QKQLYETQ
-948 LIGTGYSIESLVQAY
+948 LLGTGYSIESLVQAY
-963 EAGQAKLSAGAA
+963 EAGQAKLSEGAA

-990 LAAGQQA
+990 LVAGQQA

-1032 LAQDLAALA
+1032 LAQDLAELT
-1041 PYEDDTERLEQGIAV
+1041 PYEDDTERLERGIAV
-1056 LMQDETLRARA
+1056 LMQDEALRARA
-1067 GASASYG
+1067 GSAASYG
-1074 DICALAQDIYT
+1074 DICALAQDLYT
-1085 ADMNTARTE
+1085 ADMDTARTA

-1102 IALFAA
+1102 IVLFAA
-1108 GALAFAG
+1108 GALALAG
-1115 VCLGHRRGKAVA
+1115 VCLGHGRGKAVA

-1141 IAMRPPVTVRCARC
+1141 IAM
-1155 ACARRWRCSC
+1155 
-1165 WRSWPPGSR
+1165 
-1174 SGSAR
+1174 
-1179 SGRSKAQ
+1179 
-1186 GKKKPGRRQLPAPRF
+1186 
-1201 CFCTALCYNGPS
+1201 
-1213 RSKGI
+1213 
-1218 AIPMVKVLFI
+1218 
-1228 CHGNICRSPMAE
+1228 
-1240 YLLKEMVRQQGLAAQ
+1240 LAAGHG
-1255 FQIAS
+1255 ALRTLCLC
-1260 AATSREEI
+1260 AA
-1268 GNDVYPPARAEL
+1268 G
-1280 RAHGIPVGHRT
+1280 
-1291 AVQVTP
+1291 
-1297 RDYDAYDW
+1297 
-1305 LLTMDE
+1305 
-1311 NNARNL
+1311 
-1317 RRILPHDPDGKIR
+1317 
-1330 ALLSFAGLQRGIADP
+1330 ALLVLAFVATGL
-1345 WYTDDF
+1345 T
-1351 GTTYDDL
+1351 
-1358 VLGCTAFLDALRRRG
+1358 LRQCAERAQ
-1373 DI
+1373 

>member
-1 MNQKPSP
+1 MITDICNLSFFSLSFCYQKVNPRVFVGVRSGDSIMNQKPSP

-117 LSDLEGSDTC
+117 LSDREGSDTC

-489 FLNDKIADG
+489 FLNDRIADG

-727 FVLPQLLLLGDT
+727 FVLPQLLLLGDP

-844 EYDAGSEK
+844 EYDTGSEK

-1141 IAMRPPVTVRCARC
+1141 IAM
-1155 ACARRWRCSC
+1155 
-1165 WRSWPPGSR
+1165 
-1174 SGSAR
+1174 
-1179 SGRSKAQ
+1179 
-1186 GKKKPGRRQLPAPRF
+1186 
-1201 CFCTALCYNGPS
+1201 
-1213 RSKGI
+1213 
-1218 AIPMVKVLFI
+1218 
-1228 CHGNICRSPMAE
+1228 
-1240 YLLKEMVRQQGLAAQ
+1240 LAAGHG
-1255 FQIAS
+1255 ALRTLCLC
-1260 AATSREEI
+1260 AA
-1268 GNDVYPPARAEL
+1268 L
-1280 RAHGIPVGHRT
+1280 
-1291 AVQVTP
+1291 
-1297 RDYDAYDW
+1297 
-1305 LLTMDE
+1305 
-1311 NNARNL
+1311 
-1317 RRILPHDPDGKIR
+1317 
-1330 ALLSFAGLQRGIADP
+1330 ALLVLAFVAAGFTLRQRAQR
-1345 WYTDDF
+1345 
-1351 GTTYDDL
+1351 
-1358 VLGCTAFLDALRRRG
+1358 AQ
-1373 DI
+1373 

>member
-1 MNQKPSP
+1 MITDICNLSFFSLSFCYQKVNPRVFVGVRSDGPIMNQKPSP

-88 TAEQIRA
+88 TAEQIHA

-179 SSTYAEVPILLIT
+179 SSTYAEVPILLVT

-791 AADTQLCGSAHSLGE
+791 VADTQLCGSARSLGE

-820 LKRSFATGV
+820 LKLSFATGV

-844 EYDAGSEK
+844 EYDAGREK
-852 LAAAKAQYAAG
+852 LAAARAQYAAG

-877 QEKLAAAKEEY
+877 QEQLAAAKEEY
-888 AAGQAQLAKIQPVYD
+888 AAGQEKLARIQPVYD

-915 QAEYDA
+915 QAEYDT

-940 QKQIYETQ
+940 QKQLYETQ
-948 LIGTGYSIESLVQAY
+948 PIGTGYSIESLVQAY

-1032 LAQDLAALA
+1032 LAQDLAALT

-1074 DICALAQDIYT
+1074 DICALAQDLYT
-1085 ADMNTARTE
+1085 ADMDTARTE

-1102 IALFAA
+1102 ITLFAA

-1115 VCLGHRRGKAVA
+1115 VCLGHRSGKAVA

-1141 IAMRPPVTVRCARC
+1141 IAM
-1155 ACARRWRCSC
+1155 
-1165 WRSWPPGSR
+1165 
-1174 SGSAR
+1174 
-1179 SGRSKAQ
+1179 
-1186 GKKKPGRRQLPAPRF
+1186 
-1201 CFCTALCYNGPS
+1201 
-1213 RSKGI
+1213 
-1218 AIPMVKVLFI
+1218 
-1228 CHGNICRSPMAE
+1228 
-1240 YLLKEMVRQQGLAAQ
+1240 LAAGHG
-1255 FQIAS
+1255 ALRTLCLC
-1260 AATSREEI
+1260 AA
-1268 GNDVYPPARAEL
+1268 L
-1280 RAHGIPVGHRT
+1280 
-1291 AVQVTP
+1291 
-1297 RDYDAYDW
+1297 
-1305 LLTMDE
+1305 
-1311 NNARNL
+1311 
-1317 RRILPHDPDGKIR
+1317 
-1330 ALLSFAGLQRGIADP
+1330 ALLVLAFVAAGFTLRQRAQR
-1345 WYTDDF
+1345 
-1351 GTTYDDL
+1351 
-1358 VLGCTAFLDALRRRG
+1358 AQ
-1373 DI
+1373 

>member
-1 MNQKPSP
+1 MNKKPST
-8 LHRASEWIVDHYR
+8 LYRASEWIVDHYR
-21 LFFVVF
+21 LFFIVF
-27 AALLVFSAVA
+27 AVLLVFSAVA

-74 KILLRDTDADAAAA
+74 KILLRGTDADTAAA

-95 VDGVDSCTYTMNDTG
+95 VDGVDSCTYTMNDAG

-117 LSDLEGSDTC
+117 LADLEGSDTC

-135 DLLDGSGAYIYSAE
+135 GLLDGSGAYIYSAE
-149 GYSISDQ
+149 GYSVSDQ

-254 EKSITVISSS
+254 AKSITVISSS

-291 KAILISMLTVFLLMP
+291 KAIFISLLTAFLLMP

-350 VVACI
+350 VVACV
-355 GANRVS
+355 GVNRVS

-379 ASQAITDD
+379 ASQAITAD

-392 VLAVVVPAGDYTQE
+392 VLAVVVPAGDYDQE
-406 AALLDALSALPEVKS
+406 AALLDALSAVPEVKS

-448 SGADSTSAQALFALY
+448 SGVDSTSAQALFALY

-474 QDLSGYQVPLLKLFE
+474 QDLRGYQVPLLKLFA

-498 TVTLSAAQAAQV
+498 TVTLSDAQAAQV
-510 TALSS
+510 TALSD
-515 QLERASAQLEGT
+515 QLARASAQLEGA

-695 GLLIGARVSS
+695 GLLVGARVSS

-751 LPLTAASRAARW
+751 LPLTSASRAARW

-777 WSVVRTQQKRADRV
+777 WSVVRTQQ
-791 AADTQLCGSAHSLGE
+791 
-806 LAASL
+806 
-811 GAQQETYDA
+811 ETYDA
-820 LKRSFATGV
+820 LKLSFATGV
-829 VTDNVGQSRLESGQA
+829 VTDNVGQSQLQSGQA

-852 LAAAKAQYAAG
+852 LAAARAQYAAG

-877 QEKLAAAKEEY
+877 QEQLAAAKEEY
-888 AAGQAQLAKIQPVYD
+888 AAGQEKLARIQPVYD

-940 QKQIYETQ
+940 QKQLYETQ
-948 LIGTGYSIESLVQAY
+948 LVGTGYSIESLVQAY
-963 EAGQAKLSAGAA
+963 EAGRAQLADGAA

-990 LAAGQQA
+990 LVAGQEA

-1032 LAQDLAALA
+1032 LAQDLAALT

-1056 LMQDETLRARA
+1056 LMQDEALRARA
-1067 GASASYG
+1067 GSSASYG
-1074 DICALAQDIYT
+1074 DICALAQDLYT
-1085 ADMNTARTE
+1085 ADMDTARTE
-1094 AAVWTGIC
+1094 AVVWTGIC

-1108 GALAFAG
+1108 GALALTG
-1115 VCLGHRRGKAVA
+1115 VCLGHQRGKAMA

-1141 IAMRPPVTVRCARC
+1141 IAM
-1155 ACARRWRCSC
+1155 
-1165 WRSWPPGSR
+1165 
-1174 SGSAR
+1174 
-1179 SGRSKAQ
+1179 
-1186 GKKKPGRRQLPAPRF
+1186 
-1201 CFCTALCYNGPS
+1201 
-1213 RSKGI
+1213 
-1218 AIPMVKVLFI
+1218 
-1228 CHGNICRSPMAE
+1228 
-1240 YLLKEMVRQQGLAAQ
+1240 LAAGHG
-1255 FQIAS
+1255 ALRTLCLC
-1260 AATSREEI
+1260 AA
-1268 GNDVYPPARAEL
+1268 V
-1280 RAHGIPVGHRT
+1280 
-1291 AVQVTP
+1291 
-1297 RDYDAYDW
+1297 
-1305 LLTMDE
+1305 
-1311 NNARNL
+1311 
-1317 RRILPHDPDGKIR
+1317 
-1330 ALLSFAGLQRGIADP
+1330 ALLALAFVAAGL
-1345 WYTDDF
+1345 T
-1351 GTTYDDL
+1351 
-1358 VLGCTAFLDALRRRG
+1358 LRQCAERAQ
-1373 DI
+1373 

>member
-1 MNQKPSP
+1 MITDICNLSFFSLSFCYQKVNPRVFVGVRSGDSIMNQKPSP

-421 AVGIAGTEAAGGYRL
+421 AVGIAGAEAAGGYRL

-448 SGADSTSAQALFALY
+448 SDVDSTSAQALFALY

-791 AADTQLCGSAHSLGE
+791 DADTQLCDNAHSLGE

-820 LKRSFATGV
+820 LKLSFATGV
-829 VTDNVGQSRLESGQA
+829 VTDNVGQRRLESGQA

-888 AAGQAQLAKIQPVYD
+888 AAGQAQLARIQPVYD

-940 QKQIYETQ
+940 QKQLYETQ

-1019 ASGRQTLA
+1019 AAGRQTLA

-1074 DICALAQDIYT
+1074 DICALAQDLYT
-1085 ADMNTARTE
+1085 ADMDTARTE
-1094 AAVWTGIC
+1094 AEVWTGIC

-1115 VCLGHRRGKAVA
+1115 VCLGNRRGKAVA

-1141 IAMRPPVTVRCARC
+1141 IAM
-1155 ACARRWRCSC
+1155 
-1165 WRSWPPGSR
+1165 
-1174 SGSAR
+1174 
-1179 SGRSKAQ
+1179 
-1186 GKKKPGRRQLPAPRF
+1186 
-1201 CFCTALCYNGPS
+1201 
-1213 RSKGI
+1213 
-1218 AIPMVKVLFI
+1218 
-1228 CHGNICRSPMAE
+1228 
-1240 YLLKEMVRQQGLAAQ
+1240 LAAGRG
-1255 FQIAS
+1255 ALRTLCLC
-1260 AATSREEI
+1260 AA
-1268 GNDVYPPARAEL
+1268 L
-1280 RAHGIPVGHRT
+1280 
-1291 AVQVTP
+1291 
-1297 RDYDAYDW
+1297 
-1305 LLTMDE
+1305 
-1311 NNARNL
+1311 
-1317 RRILPHDPDGKIR
+1317 
-1330 ALLSFAGLQRGIADP
+1330 ALLVLAFVAAGFTLRQRAQR
-1345 WYTDDF
+1345 
-1351 GTTYDDL
+1351 
-1358 VLGCTAFLDALRRRG
+1358 AQ
-1373 DI
+1373 

>member
-249 VIESL
+249 AIESL

-406 AALLDALSALPEVKS
+406 AALLDALSAVPEVKS
-421 AVGIAGTEAAGGYRL
+421 AVGIAGLEAAGGYRL

-448 SGADSTSAQALFALY
+448 SDVDSTSAQALFALY

-474 QDLSGYQVPLLKLFE
+474 QDLSGYQVPLLKLFK

-668 GPREAMITALNLA
+668 GSREAMITALNLA

-714 VGVGSLITVFLVL
+714 V
-727 FVLPQLLLLGDT
+727 
-739 FVRRTALPAQRR
+739 
-751 LPLTAASRAARW
+751 
-763 VLLAAAVFVMAVSP
+763 
-777 WSVVRTQQKRADRV
+777 
-791 AADTQLCGSAHSLGE
+791 
-806 LAASL
+806 
-811 GAQQETYDA
+811 
-820 LKRSFATGV
+820 GV

-888 AAGQAQLAKIQPVYD
+888 AAGQAQLARIQPVYD

-940 QKQIYETQ
+940 QKQLYETQ

-1019 ASGRQTLA
+1019 AAGRQTLA

-1074 DICALAQDIYT
+1074 DICALAQDLYT
-1085 ADMNTARTE
+1085 ADMDTARTE

-1141 IAMRPPVTVRCARC
+1141 IAM
-1155 ACARRWRCSC
+1155 
-1165 WRSWPPGSR
+1165 
-1174 SGSAR
+1174 
-1179 SGRSKAQ
+1179 
-1186 GKKKPGRRQLPAPRF
+1186 
-1201 CFCTALCYNGPS
+1201 
-1213 RSKGI
+1213 
-1218 AIPMVKVLFI
+1218 
-1228 CHGNICRSPMAE
+1228 
-1240 YLLKEMVRQQGLAAQ
+1240 LAAGHG
-1255 FQIAS
+1255 ALRTLCLC
-1260 AATSREEI
+1260 AA
-1268 GNDVYPPARAEL
+1268 L
-1280 RAHGIPVGHRT
+1280 
-1291 AVQVTP
+1291 
-1297 RDYDAYDW
+1297 
-1305 LLTMDE
+1305 
-1311 NNARNL
+1311 
-1317 RRILPHDPDGKIR
+1317 
-1330 ALLSFAGLQRGIADP
+1330 ALLVLAFVAAGVTLRQRAQR
-1345 WYTDDF
+1345 
-1351 GTTYDDL
+1351 
-1358 VLGCTAFLDALRRRG
+1358 AQ
-1373 DI
+1373 

>member
-1 MNQKPSP
+1 MITDICNLSFFSLSFCYQKVNPRVFVGVRSGDSIMNQKPSP

-668 GPREAMITALNLA
+668 GQREAMITALNLA

-1141 IAMRPPVTVRCARC
+1141 IAM
-1155 ACARRWRCSC
+1155 
-1165 WRSWPPGSR
+1165 
-1174 SGSAR
+1174 
-1179 SGRSKAQ
+1179 
-1186 GKKKPGRRQLPAPRF
+1186 
-1201 CFCTALCYNGPS
+1201 
-1213 RSKGI
+1213 
-1218 AIPMVKVLFI
+1218 
-1228 CHGNICRSPMAE
+1228 
-1240 YLLKEMVRQQGLAAQ
+1240 LAAGHG
-1255 FQIAS
+1255 ALRTLCLC
-1260 AATSREEI
+1260 AA
-1268 GNDVYPPARAEL
+1268 L
-1280 RAHGIPVGHRT
+1280 
-1291 AVQVTP
+1291 
-1297 RDYDAYDW
+1297 
-1305 LLTMDE
+1305 
-1311 NNARNL
+1311 
-1317 RRILPHDPDGKIR
+1317 
-1330 ALLSFAGLQRGIADP
+1330 ALLVLAFVAAGFTLRQRAQR
-1345 WYTDDF
+1345 
-1351 GTTYDDL
+1351 
-1358 VLGCTAFLDALRRRG
+1358 AQ
-1373 DI
+1373 

>member
-1 MNQKPSP
+1 MITDICNLSFFSLSFCYQKVNPRVFVGVRSGDSIMNQKPSP

-448 SGADSTSAQALFALY
+448 SGADSPSAPALFALY

-791 AADTQLCGSAHSLGE
+791 VADTQLCGSARSLGE

-820 LKRSFATGV
+820 LKLSFATGV

-844 EYDAGSEK
+844 EYDAGREK
-852 LAAAKAQYAAG
+852 
-863 QAQLEQGKADYAAG
+863 
-877 QEKLAAAKEEY
+877 
-888 AAGQAQLAKIQPVYD
+888 
-903 AVHPAYQRYLDR
+903 
-915 QAEYDA
+915 
-921 AVASGDLAKAAL
+921 
-933 LWPGVTA
+933 
-940 QKQIYETQ
+940 
-948 LIGTGYSIESLVQAY
+948 
-963 EAGQAKLSAGAA
+963 
-975 QIAAAEQQLQDAQAQ
+975 

-1010 KLDTAAGTL
+1010 KLDMAAGTL

-1032 LAQDLAALA
+1032 LAQDLAALT

-1074 DICALAQDIYT
+1074 DICALAQDLYT
-1085 ADMNTARTE
+1085 ADMDTARTE

-1102 IALFAA
+1102 ITLFAA

-1115 VCLGHRRGKAVA
+1115 VCLGHRSGKAVA

-1141 IAMRPPVTVRCARC
+1141 IAM
-1155 ACARRWRCSC
+1155 
-1165 WRSWPPGSR
+1165 
-1174 SGSAR
+1174 
-1179 SGRSKAQ
+1179 
-1186 GKKKPGRRQLPAPRF
+1186 
-1201 CFCTALCYNGPS
+1201 
-1213 RSKGI
+1213 
-1218 AIPMVKVLFI
+1218 
-1228 CHGNICRSPMAE
+1228 
-1240 YLLKEMVRQQGLAAQ
+1240 LAAGHG
-1255 FQIAS
+1255 ALRTLCLC
-1260 AATSREEI
+1260 AA
-1268 GNDVYPPARAEL
+1268 L
-1280 RAHGIPVGHRT
+1280 
-1291 AVQVTP
+1291 
-1297 RDYDAYDW
+1297 
-1305 LLTMDE
+1305 
-1311 NNARNL
+1311 
-1317 RRILPHDPDGKIR
+1317 
-1330 ALLSFAGLQRGIADP
+1330 ALLVLAFVAAGFTLRQRAQR
-1345 WYTDDF
+1345 
-1351 GTTYDDL
+1351 
-1358 VLGCTAFLDALRRRG
+1358 AQ
-1373 DI
+1373 

>member
-1 MNQKPSP
+1 MNKKPST
-8 LHRASEWIVDHYR
+8 LYRASEWIVDHYR
-21 LFFVVF
+21 LFFIVF
-27 AALLVFSAVA
+27 AVLLVFSAVA

-74 KILLRDTDADAAAA
+74 KILLRGTDADTAAA

-95 VDGVDSCTYTMNDTG
+95 VDGVDSCTYTMNDAG

-117 LSDLEGSDTC
+117 LADLEGSDTC

-149 GYSISDQ
+149 GYSVSDQ

-254 EKSITVISSS
+254 AKSITVISSS

-291 KAILISMLTVFLLMP
+291 KAIFISLLTAFLLMP

-320 HRNFVPKISGVGRLA
+320 HRDFVPKISGIGRLA

-350 VVACI
+350 VVACV
-355 GANRVS
+355 GVNRVS

-369 KTHNADVNRT
+369 KTHNADANRT
-379 ASQAITDD
+379 ASQAITAD

-392 VLAVVVPAGDYTQE
+392 VLAVVVPAGDYDQE
-406 AALLDALSALPEVKS
+406 AALLDALSAVPEVKS

-448 SGADSTSAQALFALY
+448 SGVDSTSAQALFALY

-474 QDLSGYQVPLLKLFE
+474 QDLRGYQVPLLKLFE

-498 TVTLSAAQAAQV
+498 TVTLSDAQAAQV
-510 TALSS
+510 TALSD
-515 QLERASAQLEGT
+515 QLTRASAQLEGA

-695 GLLIGARVSS
+695 GLLVGARVSS

-751 LPLTAASRAARW
+751 LPLTSASRAARW

-777 WSVVRTQQKRADRV
+777 WSVVRTQQERADRV
-791 AADTQLCGSAHSLGE
+791 EADTQLCDNARSLGE

-820 LKRSFATGV
+820 LKLSFATGV
-829 VTDNVGQSRLESGQA
+829 VTDNVGQSRLQSG
-844 EYDAGSEK
+844 
-852 LAAAKAQYAAG
+852 
-863 QAQLEQGKADYAAG
+863 
-877 QEKLAAAKEEY
+877 
-888 AAGQAQLAKIQPVYD
+888 
-903 AVHPAYQRYLDR
+903 

-940 QKQIYETQ
+940 QKQLYETQ
-948 LIGTGYSIESLVQAY
+948 LVGTGYSIESLVQAY
-963 EAGQAKLSAGAA
+963 EAGRAQLADGAA
-975 QIAAAEQQLQDAQAQ
+975 QIAAAEQQLRDAQAQ
-990 LAAGQQA
+990 LVAGQEA

-1032 LAQDLAALA
+1032 LSQDLAALT

-1067 GASASYG
+1067 GSAASYG
-1074 DICALAQDIYT
+1074 DICALAQDLYT
-1085 ADMNTARTE
+1085 ADMDTARTE

-1108 GALAFAG
+1108 GALALTG
-1115 VCLGHRRGKAVA
+1115 VCLGHGRGKAMA

-1141 IAMRPPVTVRCARC
+1141 IAM
-1155 ACARRWRCSC
+1155 
-1165 WRSWPPGSR
+1165 
-1174 SGSAR
+1174 
-1179 SGRSKAQ
+1179 
-1186 GKKKPGRRQLPAPRF
+1186 
-1201 CFCTALCYNGPS
+1201 
-1213 RSKGI
+1213 
-1218 AIPMVKVLFI
+1218 
-1228 CHGNICRSPMAE
+1228 
-1240 YLLKEMVRQQGLAAQ
+1240 LAAGHG
-1255 FQIAS
+1255 ALRTLCLC
-1260 AATSREEI
+1260 AA
-1268 GNDVYPPARAEL
+1268 L
-1280 RAHGIPVGHRT
+1280 
-1291 AVQVTP
+1291 
-1297 RDYDAYDW
+1297 
-1305 LLTMDE
+1305 
-1311 NNARNL
+1311 
-1317 RRILPHDPDGKIR
+1317 
-1330 ALLSFAGLQRGIADP
+1330 ALLVLAFVAAGL
-1345 WYTDDF
+1345 T
-1351 GTTYDDL
+1351 
-1358 VLGCTAFLDALRRRG
+1358 LRQCAERAQ
-1373 DI
+1373 

>member
-1 MNQKPSP
+1 MNKKPSP

-21 LFFVVF
+21 LFFIVF

-74 KILLRDTDADAAAA
+74 KILLRGTDADTAAA

-95 VDGVDSCTYTMNDTG
+95 VDGVDSCTYTMNDAG

-117 LSDLEGSDTC
+117 LSDLEGSDAC

-199 NKGTNFVFGTISF
+199 NKGTNFIFGTISF

-254 EKSITVISSS
+254 AKSITVISSS
-264 SLTTIAGLVAMTFMK
+264 SLTTVAGLVAMTFMK

-291 KAILISMLTVFLLMP
+291 KAIFISLLTVFLLMP

-355 GANRVS
+355 GTNRVS

-379 ASQAITDD
+379 ASQAITAD

-392 VLAVVVPAGDYTQE
+392 VLAVVVPAGDYDQE
-406 AALLDALSALPEVKS
+406 AALLDALSAVPEVKS

-448 SGADSTSAQALFALY
+448 SGVDSTSAQALFALY

-474 QDLSGYQVPLLKLFE
+474 QDLRGYQVPLLKLFK

-498 TVTLSAAQAAQV
+498 TVTLSDAQAAQV
-510 TALSS
+510 TALSD
-515 QLERASAQLEGT
+515 QLTRASAQLEGT

-598 LLFTFRSL
+598 LLFTFRSI

-659 HYTEARADQ
+659 LYTEARAEQ
-668 GPREAMITALNLA
+668 GPREAMISALNLA

-751 LPLTAASRAARW
+751 LPLTAASRAAR
-763 VLLAAAVFVMAVSP
+763 LAMLAAAVFVMAVSP
-777 WSVVRTQQKRADRV
+777 WSLARTQQERADRV
-791 AADTQLCGSAHSLGE
+791 VADTQLCDNARSLGE

-820 LKRSFATGV
+820 LKLSFATGV
-829 VTDNVGQSRLESGQA
+829 VTDNVGQSRLQSGQA

-852 LAAAKAQYAAG
+852 LAAAKAQ
-863 QAQLEQGKADYAAG
+863 
-877 QEKLAAAKEEY
+877 Y

-940 QKQIYETQ
+940 QKQLYETQ
-948 LIGTGYSIESLVQAY
+948 LLGTGYSIESLVQAY
-963 EAGQAKLSAGAA
+963 EAGQAKLSEGAA

-990 LAAGQQA
+990 LVAGQQA
-997 LDAAAAEIAAGQS
+997 LDAAAAEIAVGQS

-1032 LAQDLAALA
+1032 LAQDLAELT

-1056 LMQDETLRARA
+1056 LMQGEALRTRA
-1067 GASASYG
+1067 GSSASYG
-1074 DICALAQDIYT
+1074 DICALAQDLYA
-1085 ADMNTARTE
+1085 ADMDTARTE

-1102 IALFAA
+1102 IVLFAA

-1141 IAMRPPVTVRCARC
+1141 IAM
-1155 ACARRWRCSC
+1155 
-1165 WRSWPPGSR
+1165 
-1174 SGSAR
+1174 
-1179 SGRSKAQ
+1179 
-1186 GKKKPGRRQLPAPRF
+1186 
-1201 CFCTALCYNGPS
+1201 
-1213 RSKGI
+1213 
-1218 AIPMVKVLFI
+1218 
-1228 CHGNICRSPMAE
+1228 
-1240 YLLKEMVRQQGLAAQ
+1240 LAAGHG
-1255 FQIAS
+1255 ALRTLCLC
-1260 AATSREEI
+1260 AAGALLVLAFVATGLTLRQ
-1268 GNDVYPPARAEL
+1268 RAE
-1280 RAHGIPVGHRT
+1280 RA
-1291 AVQVTP
+1291 Q
-1297 RDYDAYDW
+1297 
-1305 LLTMDE
+1305 
-1311 NNARNL
+1311 
-1317 RRILPHDPDGKIR
+1317 
-1330 ALLSFAGLQRGIADP
+1330 
-1345 WYTDDF
+1345 
-1351 GTTYDDL
+1351 
-1358 VLGCTAFLDALRRRG
+1358 
-1373 DI
+1373 

>member
-1 MNQKPSP
+1 
-8 LHRASEWIVDHYR
+8 
-21 LFFVVF
+21 
-27 AALLVFSAVA
+27 
-37 SGWVKVENDVAAYLP
+37 
-52 ADSETR
+52 
-58 QGLDIMEQEFQ
+58 
-69 TYGSA
+69 
-74 KILLRDTDADAAAA
+74 
-88 TAEQIRA
+88 
-95 VDGVDSCTYTMNDTG
+95 
-110 SALLSVS
+110 
-117 LSDLEGSDTC
+117 
-127 AQTVQALR
+127 
-135 DLLDGSGAYIYSAE
+135 
-149 GYSISDQ
+149 
-156 INGEVRGLLV
+156 
-166 IVAIILV
+166 
-173 TVLTFT
+173 
-179 SSTYAEVPILLIT
+179 
-192 FLAAALI
+192 
-199 NKGTNFVFGTISF
+199 
-212 VSNAVA
+212 
-218 ILLQL
+218 
-223 AMSVDYAIIFCNRY
+223 MSVDYAIIFCNRY

-254 EKSITVISSS
+254 AKSITVISSS

-291 KAILISMLTVFLLMP
+291 KAIFISLLTAFLLMP

-320 HRNFVPKISGVGRLA
+320 HRDFVPKISGIGRLA

-350 VVACI
+350 VVACV
-355 GANRVS
+355 GVNRVS

-369 KTHNADVNRT
+369 KTHNADANRT
-379 ASQAITDD
+379 ASQAITAD

-392 VLAVVVPAGDYTQE
+392 VLAVVVPAGDYDQE
-406 AALLDALSALPEVKS
+406 AALLDALSAVPEVKS

-448 SGADSTSAQALFALY
+448 SGVDSTSAQALFALY

-474 QDLSGYQVPLLKLFE
+474 QDLRGYQVPLLKLFE

-498 TVTLSAAQAAQV
+498 TVTLSDAQAAQV
-510 TALSS
+510 TALSD
-515 QLERASAQLEGT
+515 QLTRASAQLEGA

-695 GLLIGARVSS
+695 GLLVGARVSS

-751 LPLTAASRAARW
+751 LPLTSASRAARW

-777 WSVVRTQQKRADRV
+777 WSVVRTQQERADRV
-791 AADTQLCGSAHSLGE
+791 EADTQLCDNARSLGE

-820 LKRSFATGV
+820 LKLSFATGV
-829 VTDNVGQSRLESGQA
+829 VTDNVGQSRLQSGQA

-852 LAAAKAQYAAG
+852 LAAAK
-863 QAQLEQGKADYAAG
+863 EEYAAG
-877 QEKLAAAKEEY
+877 QEKLAR
-888 AAGQAQLAKIQPVYD
+888 IQPVYD

-940 QKQIYETQ
+940 QKQLYETQ
-948 LIGTGYSIESLVQAY
+948 LVGTGYSIESLVQAY
-963 EAGQAKLSAGAA
+963 EAGRAQLADGAA
-975 QIAAAEQQLQDAQAQ
+975 QIAAAEQQLRDAQAQ
-990 LAAGQQA
+990 LVAGQEA

-1032 LAQDLAALA
+1032 LSQDLAALT

-1067 GASASYG
+1067 GSAASYG
-1074 DICALAQDIYT
+1074 DICALAQDLYT
-1085 ADMNTARTE
+1085 ADMDTARTE

-1108 GALAFAG
+1108 GALALTG
-1115 VCLGHRRGKAVA
+1115 VCLGHGRGKAMA

-1141 IAMRPPVTVRCARC
+1141 IAM
-1155 ACARRWRCSC
+1155 
-1165 WRSWPPGSR
+1165 
-1174 SGSAR
+1174 
-1179 SGRSKAQ
+1179 
-1186 GKKKPGRRQLPAPRF
+1186 
-1201 CFCTALCYNGPS
+1201 
-1213 RSKGI
+1213 
-1218 AIPMVKVLFI
+1218 
-1228 CHGNICRSPMAE
+1228 
-1240 YLLKEMVRQQGLAAQ
+1240 LAAGHG
-1255 FQIAS
+1255 ALRTLCLC
-1260 AATSREEI
+1260 AA
-1268 GNDVYPPARAEL
+1268 L
-1280 RAHGIPVGHRT
+1280 
-1291 AVQVTP
+1291 
-1297 RDYDAYDW
+1297 
-1305 LLTMDE
+1305 
-1311 NNARNL
+1311 
-1317 RRILPHDPDGKIR
+1317 
-1330 ALLSFAGLQRGIADP
+1330 ALLVLAFVAAGL
-1345 WYTDDF
+1345 T
-1351 GTTYDDL
+1351 
-1358 VLGCTAFLDALRRRG
+1358 LRQCAERAQ
-1373 DI
+1373 

>member
-1 MNQKPSP
+1 M
-8 LHRASEWIVDHYR
+8 
-21 LFFVVF
+21 
-27 AALLVFSAVA
+27 
-37 SGWVKVENDVAAYLP
+37 
-52 ADSETR
+52 
-58 QGLDIMEQEFQ
+58 
-69 TYGSA
+69 
-74 KILLRDTDADAAAA
+74 
-88 TAEQIRA
+88 
-95 VDGVDSCTYTMNDTG
+95 
-110 SALLSVS
+110 
-117 LSDLEGSDTC
+117 
-127 AQTVQALR
+127 
-135 DLLDGSGAYIYSAE
+135 
-149 GYSISDQ
+149 
-156 INGEVRGLLV
+156 
-166 IVAIILV
+166 
-173 TVLTFT
+173 
-179 SSTYAEVPILLIT
+179 
-192 FLAAALI
+192 
-199 NKGTNFVFGTISF
+199 
-212 VSNAVA
+212 
-218 ILLQL
+218 
-223 AMSVDYAIIFCNRY
+223 
-237 KQAHETLPVREA
+237 
-249 VIESL
+249 
-254 EKSITVISSS
+254 
-264 SLTTIAGLVAMTFMK
+264 
-279 FGLGRDLGIVLI
+279 
-291 KAILISMLTVFLLMP
+291 
-306 GLLLKLGPAMDKTK
+306 
-320 HRNFVPKISGVGRLA
+320 
-335 WRTRRVVPLVFAAVL
+335 
-350 VVACI
+350 
-355 GANRVS
+355 
-361 YVYSEAPL
+361 
-369 KTHNADVNRT
+369 
-379 ASQAITDD
+379 
-387 FGDET
+387 
-392 VLAVVVPAGDYTQE
+392 
-406 AALLDALSALPEVKS
+406 
-421 AVGIAGTEAAGGYRL
+421 
-436 ADAVDYRTFAQL
+436 
-448 SGADSTSAQALFALY
+448 
-463 AAENGAAQTAA
+463 
-474 QDLSGYQVPLLKLFE
+474 PLLKLFE

-659 HYTEARADQ
+659 HYTEARADH

-791 AADTQLCGSAHSLGE
+791 AADTQLCDNAHSLGE

-820 LKRSFATGV
+820 LKLSFATGV
-829 VTDNVGQSRLESGQA
+829 VTDSVGQSQLQSGQA

-852 LAAAKAQYAAG
+852 LAAARAQYAAG
-863 QAQLEQGKADYAAG
+863 QAQLAR
-877 QEKLAAAKEEY
+877 
-888 AAGQAQLAKIQPVYD
+888 IQPVYD

-940 QKQIYETQ
+940 QKQLYETQ

-1074 DICALAQDIYT
+1074 DICALAQDLYT
-1085 ADMNTARTE
+1085 ADMDTARTE

-1141 IAMRPPVTVRCARC
+1141 IAM
-1155 ACARRWRCSC
+1155 
-1165 WRSWPPGSR
+1165 
-1174 SGSAR
+1174 
-1179 SGRSKAQ
+1179 
-1186 GKKKPGRRQLPAPRF
+1186 
-1201 CFCTALCYNGPS
+1201 
-1213 RSKGI
+1213 
-1218 AIPMVKVLFI
+1218 
-1228 CHGNICRSPMAE
+1228 
-1240 YLLKEMVRQQGLAAQ
+1240 LAAGHG
-1255 FQIAS
+1255 ALRTLCLC
-1260 AATSREEI
+1260 AA
-1268 GNDVYPPARAEL
+1268 L
-1280 RAHGIPVGHRT
+1280 
-1291 AVQVTP
+1291 
-1297 RDYDAYDW
+1297 
-1305 LLTMDE
+1305 
-1311 NNARNL
+1311 
-1317 RRILPHDPDGKIR
+1317 
-1330 ALLSFAGLQRGIADP
+1330 ALLVLAFVAAGVTLRQRAQR
-1345 WYTDDF
+1345 
-1351 GTTYDDL
+1351 
-1358 VLGCTAFLDALRRRG
+1358 AQ
-1373 DI
+1373 